1 MGDNVA
7 LEFHG
12 CFWHGCP
19 ACYSRQTFNEVNNM
33 TMSDLYMRTVEKK
46 KYLEENGY
54 TYVEKW
60 ECELKKKKKLGE
72 VCWIERIC

>member
-1 MGDNVA
+1 
-7 LEFHG
+7 
-12 CFWHGCP
+12 
-19 ACYSRQTFNEVNNM
+19 
-33 TMSDLYMRTVEKK
+33 MSDLYMRTVEKK